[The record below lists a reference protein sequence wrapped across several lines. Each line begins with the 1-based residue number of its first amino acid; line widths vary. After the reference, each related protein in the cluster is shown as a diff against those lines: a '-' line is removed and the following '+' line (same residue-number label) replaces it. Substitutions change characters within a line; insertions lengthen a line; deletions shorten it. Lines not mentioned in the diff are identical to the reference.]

1 MMTLLYDLFAVLVW
15 PFKLAYWTVILA
27 IRLVVLSVKGT
38 LGLIVAIGL
47 PALRF
52 LSFVLILV
60 ATIALVS
67 DATPALDGFGT
78 FHPTLFIDHWRT
90 LAPKSVVNAEKAVV
104 SATHPVVW
112 NVLIG
117 SIINLPTF
125 VLFGILGGLAAFSIR
140 RREQLNVFV
149 N

>member
-1 MMTLLYDLFAVLVW
+1 MALLQDFITLLMW
-15 PFKLAYWTVILA
+15 PFKLAYWTVILLVRA
-27 IRLVVLSVKGT
+27 IIWIAKGT
-38 LGLIVAIGL
+38 LNLIIGVGL

-52 LSFVLILV
+52 LAFIFILV

-78 FHPTLFIDHWRT
+78 FNPTLFVEHWRG
-90 LAPKSVVNAEKAVV
+90 LAPNSVAAAQNAV
-104 SATHPVVW
+104 SNATHPLVW
-112 NVLIG
+112 NVFIG

-125 VLFGILGGLAAFSIR
+125 VIFGLLGALAALTGR
-140 RREQLNVFV
+140 RREQLDVFV